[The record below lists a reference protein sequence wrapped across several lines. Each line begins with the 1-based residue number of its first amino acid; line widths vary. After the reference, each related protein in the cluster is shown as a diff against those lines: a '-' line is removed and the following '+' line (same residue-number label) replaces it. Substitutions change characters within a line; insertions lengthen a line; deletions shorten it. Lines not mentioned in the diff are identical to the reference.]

1 MARKAEV
8 SPSTLGR
15 IWRRDGLN
23 AHLPKTLELSN
34 DKDFERNFW
43 GEIGL
48 YLDPPKQSVVLRRED
63 EISTLGAPPAGAAA
77 GLRPHQHAYA

>member
-1 MARKAEV
+1 MAREAKV
-8 SPSTLGR
+8 SPFTLGR

-23 AHLPKTLELSN
+23 AHRPKTLKRSN

-48 YLDPPKQSVVLRRED
+48 YLDPPERSVVL
-63 EISTLGAPPAGAAA
+63 
-77 GLRPHQHAYA
+77 